1 MLQPKTEWLTGS
13 ETRPGYILPTR
24 NLLQI
29 QRHIQ
34 AESEVIEK
42 GIPTNGKFLK
52 INWISHTYIIQYV
65 LYTATR
71 GKEVHYIMFKA

>member
-1 MLQPKTEWLTGS
+1 MLQAKTEWLTGS
-13 ETRPGYILPTR
+13 ETRPGYKLPTR

-42 GIPTNGKFLK
+42 GIPTNGNF
-52 INWISHTYIIQYV
+52 
-65 LYTATR
+65 
-71 GKEVHYIMFKA
+71 